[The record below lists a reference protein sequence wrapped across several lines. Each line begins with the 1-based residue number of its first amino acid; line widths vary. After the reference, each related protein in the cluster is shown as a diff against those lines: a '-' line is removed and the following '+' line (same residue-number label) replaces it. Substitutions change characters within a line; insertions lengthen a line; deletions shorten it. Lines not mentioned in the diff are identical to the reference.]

1 MKRKLAPGEVSSW
14 TKQKYI
20 GELFIPPQTPQYY
33 SRKKSKPGHCP
44 GSAVSNADIVL
55 IMSMI

>member
-20 GELFIPPQTPQYY
+20 GELFIPPKPH
-33 SRKKSKPGHCP
+33 SIIPERK
-44 GSAVSNADIVL
+44 ANLVIVL
-55 IMSMI
+55 AQL